1 MRTVF
6 ACGRTFLAFVT
17 RRGYY
22 AAMKRLLP
30 LLFAALLVSCQR
42 QPEGGGAG
50 DLTSRVLFTAN
61 GSYDAQAD
69 QRGKVAAQVG
79 VRRVEWRTR
88 PPLPAQAVT
97 VDYDSEQ
104 RTRGWQMTIEQPDFT
119 GTALAG
125 ASARNVTTAQ
135 GDATLIV
142 SGPLARVLVLSPTPQ
157 SLQLLTRG
165 YAVQHRPQLLP
176 AFDSP

>member
-1 MRTVF
+1 
-6 ACGRTFLAFVT
+6 
-17 RRGYY
+17 
-22 AAMKRLLP
+22 MKRLVP
-30 LLFAALLVSCQR
+30 LLLAALLASCQR
-42 QPEGGGAG
+42 QPESGGG

-69 QRGKVAAQVG
+69 QRGKVADQVG
-79 VRRVEWRTR
+79 VRRVRWDTR

-97 VDYDSEQ
+97 VDYDGEQ
-104 RTRGWQMTIEQPDFT
+104 RTRGWQMTLEQPGFSAAELT
-119 GTALAG
+119 G
-125 ASARNVTTAQ
+125 ASGKQVTTVE
-135 GDATLIV
+135 GDATLMV

-176 AFDSP
+176 AFDTP